1 MVFINGMSAPFI
13 QVTKPKIKK
22 SAAIIINGTNVDVVD
37 VADDADDVDISD
49 KLEVLITI

>member
-1 MVFINGMSAPFI
+1 MVFINGMRAPFI

-22 SAAIIINGTNVDVVD
+22 SAAMIINGTNVDVVD
-37 VADDADDVDISD
+37 DEDDVDISD

>member
-1 MVFINGMSAPFI
+1 MVFINGMRAPLI

-22 SAAIIINGTNVDVVD
+22 SAAMIINGTNVDDVD
-37 VADDADDVDISD
+37 DLDISD